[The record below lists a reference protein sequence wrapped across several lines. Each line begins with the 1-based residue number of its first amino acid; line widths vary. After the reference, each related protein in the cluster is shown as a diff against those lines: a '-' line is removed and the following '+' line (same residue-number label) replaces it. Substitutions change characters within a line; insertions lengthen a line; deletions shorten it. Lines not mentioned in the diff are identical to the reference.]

1 MELFKY
7 IRKSIEYQVEN
18 GNHDFVIYPFG
29 EKGKYAKKILNEE
42 FGIQERYVVDN
53 ILHNEKEIKNV
64 DYLRKSYKGK
74 SFKLLLA
81 ADYKLKSTIE
91 LHQQI
96 ADFITLDRLVDVGSP
111 SLFFN
116 PWSYFEEITL
126 EKNLKHSVTECIQ
139 REIYKNNINGAVA
152 EAGVYKGKTAKRINY
167 MFPDRKL
174 YLFDTFEGFFKEEQK
189 KDDENGRF
197 NLKIDFSDTSV
208 DTVMSEMMFPQ
219 NCIVK
224 RGWFPESAQDVNEC
238 FSFVR
243 LDMDL
248 YEPIKAGLEF
258 FYPKMS
264 RGGYIAVHDCRSKN
278 FDGARM
284 ALLDFCRENNLN
296 YINMQDELGTAVI
309 PIAF

>member
-1 MELFKY
+1 MDLFEY
-7 IRKSIEYQVEN
+7 IRKSVIYQVEN
-18 GNHDFVIYPFG
+18 GNRDFVIYPFG
-29 EKGKYAKKILNEE
+29 EKGKYVKKILNEE
-42 FGIQERYVVDN
+42 LGIQERYVVDN
-53 ILHNEKEIKNV
+53 ILHNGKEIQSVK
-64 DYLRKSYKGK
+64 YLKENYERE

-81 ADYKLKSTIE
+81 ADYKLKKTIE
-91 LHQQI
+91 IHQQI
-96 ADFITLDRLVDVGSP
+96 EEFITLERLVDVGSP

-116 PWSYFEEITL
+116 PWNYFEEITL
-126 EKNLKHSVTECIQ
+126 EKNLKYSVVECIQ
-139 REIYKNNINGAVA
+139 REVYKNGVKGAVA

-174 YLFDTFEGFFKEEQK
+174 YLFDTFTGFDEKEQK
-189 KDDENGRF
+189 VDDLNNRF
-197 NLKIDFSDTSV
+197 NMKIDFSDTSV
-208 DTVMSEMMFPQ
+208 DIVMSEMMFPG
-219 NCIVK
+219 NCVIK
-224 RGWFPESAQDVNEC
+224 KGYFPESAEDVDEI

-258 FYPKMS
+258 FYPRMS

-284 ALLDFCRENNLN
+284 ALLDFCREKKLS
-296 YINMQDELGTAVI
+296 YMNMQDELGTAVI